1 MLTRNSRM
9 WYTRYMDEHTGNGN
23 DLPGGEGVPAVDN
36 LPPGG
41 ENLNSGSEDWRSLL
55 PEDLRE
61 SPALKDFTSVDKL
74 AKSFVDTQ
82 AMVGNSIRIP
92 GPDAGEDAWKEFNQK
107 LVERVPG
114 MYYMPEES
122 ADTEALFRKLGAPEK
137 PEEYENP
144 QLELPEGSELQE
156 LPGFREWAKEAN
168 LTKEQYKTLFARYTE
183 SQMQQAQEFEQKHK
197 EGVRQLEAEWGATKE
212 GKMKAMA
219 AMAAKTGAPEDLI
232 EAISQGSVGPETL
245 RWLDGIVK
253 AMGGEGSVIANQ
265 DGAGEGA
272 ITPAEANAQIEEI
285 MARPEYWDSQ
295 SQLGAALRKK
305 VVELQSMADPNAT
318 TDMNA
323 FRAGFSG

>member
-9 WYTRYMDEHTGNGN
+9 WYTRYMDEYT
-23 DLPGGEGVPAVDN
+23 GEGDD
-36 LPPGG
+36 LSGG
-41 ENLNSGSEDWRSLL
+41 QGESGGGAGDWRSML
-55 PEDLRE
+55 PEDLRN
-61 SPALKDFTSVDKL
+61 SPALKDFTSIDKL

-82 AMVGNSIRIP
+82 SMVGNSIRIP
-92 GPDAGEDAWKEFNQK
+92 GPDAGEDAWKEFNKK
-107 LVERVPG
+107 LIDRVPG
-114 MYYMPEES
+114 MYYMPEEK
-122 ADTEALFRKLGAPEK
+122 ADIDALFRKLGAPEK

-144 QLELPEGSELQE
+144 QLELPEGTELQE
-156 LPGFREWAKEAN
+156 LEGFREWAKEAN

-183 SQMQQAQEFEQKHK
+183 SQIQRAQEFEQKHT
-197 EGVRQLEAEWGATKE
+197 EGMRQLEAEWGATKE
-212 GKMKAMA
+212 GKMKAIA
-219 AMAAKTGAPEDLI
+219 AMAAKTGAPEDLV
-232 EAISQGSVGPETL
+232 EAIGAGDVGPETL

-285 MARPEYWDSQ
+285 MARREYWDPQ

-305 VVELQSMADPNAT
+305 VVELQSMVDPNAT
-318 TDMNA
+318 SDMNA